1 MLIIKRQPGESLAVF
16 DPESRAHIADLDYV
30 RNAGNGRIIIRI
42 KLFGTEKDMTLTKGD
57 ALRIT
62 DPAGKV
68 RGKIWYSEAHRGQRR
83 AVFSIAGNKSDLIIM
98 RRELCTAE
106 GVAKEEEKRNAAKTE

>member
-16 DPESRAHIADLDYV
+16 DPASRAHIADLDYL
-30 RNAGNGRIIIRI
+30 RNAGTGKIILRI
-42 KLFGTEKDMTLTKGD
+42 KLFGQERELTLTKGD

-68 RGKIWYSEAHRGQRR
+68 RGKIWYSETHRGQRR

-106 GVAKEEEKRNAAKTE
+106 GIAKEEKKRHAAKAE